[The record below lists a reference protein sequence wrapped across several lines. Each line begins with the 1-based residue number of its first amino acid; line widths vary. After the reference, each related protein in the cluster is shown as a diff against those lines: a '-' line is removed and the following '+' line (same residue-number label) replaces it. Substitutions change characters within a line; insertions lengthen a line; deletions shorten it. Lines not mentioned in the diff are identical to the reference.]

1 MRRRHR
7 PWHTPLYVIAGIL
20 MVILLP
26 ILLPIALWLHSRDEK
41 RMRALAET
49 FRCLNCGHTLGA
61 DSLKLADEAWANYA
75 AGLNRGVDTT
85 QPTRDWNKLYR
96 PRLVKNYDAIC
107 PNCGTYHKFITKQRS
122 FILARSEDIPLKT
135 GEQRPRPGPKNPPSA
150 ST

>member
-1 MRRRHR
+1 
-7 PWHTPLYVIAGIL
+7 

-26 ILLPIALWLHSRDEK
+26 ILLPVALWLHSRDEK

-49 FRCLNCGHTLGA
+49 FRCLSCGRTLGA

-75 AGLNRGVDTT
+75 TGLNRGVDTT

-107 PNCGTYHKFITKQRS
+107 PNCGTYHKFIAKQRT
-122 FILARSEDIPLKT
+122 FILARSEDIPL
-135 GEQRPRPGPKNPPSA
+135 EPDQFR
-150 ST
+150 